1 MRLTNDINDDEIRI
15 IRRKVE
21 IKKRTLIINCSKR
34 TFEREADKESESSTP
49 ASSFNCH
56 GFYDQKFEDFEFKK
70 SEADNLLVLPE
81 EGEVFES
88 KGLLLAP
95 SSPASCST
103 EACPPA
109 PCPGEAEAAPVGAQ
123 QPQKSRSRRPLMY
136 ICSALFGAAIIA
148 GGIYAWHASKEPAAT
163 TAQTQPQIAAPLPT
177 AERHSFAEISEIV
190 TTHTKLKLL
199 TPIDAVPTLVI
210 GPDALAAPGIVLG
223 AQVADVRGDNGEIA
237 GSFVLD
243 GNLISKGNNK
253 AGFCAIIN
261 GTVTIGVDNAS
272 AMLERALDTGG
283 CFFRQYPLVAGG
295 QVVENKPKGRHL
307 RKALAE
313 IGGTIRVVIGTEPQT
328 FGEFSQSLVEAGA
341 TTAIYLI
348 GSDAPWTYT
357 TAEGQSLHFGHQPTN
372 EYPNINFIVW
382 K

>member
-21 IKKRTLIINCSKR
+21 IKKKTLIINCSKR
-34 TFEREADKESESSTP
+34 TFERKADKESE
-49 ASSFNCH
+49 ASSPAGSSSCH
-56 GFYDQKFEDFEFKK
+56 GFYDSVLEDLEFKK

-81 EGEVFES
+81 EGEEFVP
-88 KGLLLAP
+88 KGLLQAP
-95 SSPASCST
+95 SSSAPCST
-103 EACPPA
+103 EPK
-109 PCPGEAEAAPVGAQ
+109 AAPVDAQ

-148 GGIYAWHASKEPAAT
+148 GGIYAWHASEEPAAT

-199 TPIDAVPTLVI
+199 TPIDAVPALVI

-223 AQVADVRGDNGEIA
+223 AQAADERGDNGEIA

-348 GSDAPWTYT
+348 GSDAPWIYT
-357 TAEGQSLHFGHQPTN
+357 TPEGQSLHFGRQPTN